1 MSHTADSAQWLRMR
15 RGPVLM
21 TMNALFWFA
30 MYTYPAILAPYLA
43 DLGVS
48 LSLSGVI
55 LGSYG
60 LTQTLIRLP
69 AGILSDRLR
78 RKRLFIK
85 VGMLFSLISALGL
98 FWTSNVWLILF
109 FRAMTGLA
117 AATWV
122 HISTLYLSYQPPQ
135 KAARAIGLLNFIS
148 NTGSVLA
155 MLAGSYLALIFGWRF
170 AFLAAVGGAGIG
182 LLLTFAISEE
192 RSEPDPAA
200 EPITLR
206 NTLSIGRDY
215 LLFWTSI
222 LALLSQI
229 STFATMQGFVPQY
242 ASILGADKGQLGLL
256 SAFSVLPRALAS
268 LIGGSVL
275 ARYFRLRSLIVIGF
289 VMTGLVTC
297 VLPLIDSLPWL
308 FASQIIAGTGVGLQ
322 FTLIMSLC
330 TQTIPLER
338 KASAMG
344 FFQAVYGIGMVIG
357 PVLIGLLADNF
368 GLGFG
373 FVVVGLMTLLTAVLA
388 GFVLKG

>member
-1 MSHTADSAQWLRMR
+1 
-15 RGPVLM
+15 
-21 TMNALFWFA
+21 
-30 MYTYPAILAPYLA
+30 
-43 DLGVS
+43 
-48 LSLSGVI
+48 
-55 LGSYG
+55 
-60 LTQTLIRLP
+60 
-69 AGILSDRLR
+69 
-78 RKRLFIK
+78 
-85 VGMLFSLISALGL
+85 
-98 FWTSNVWLILF
+98 
-109 FRAMTGLA
+109 
-117 AATWV
+117 
-122 HISTLYLSYQPPQ
+122 
-135 KAARAIGLLNFIS
+135 
-148 NTGSVLA
+148 
-155 MLAGSYLALIFGWRF
+155 
-170 AFLAAVGGAGIG
+170 
-182 LLLTFAISEE
+182 
-192 RSEPDPAA
+192 
-200 EPITLR
+200 
-206 NTLSIGRDY
+206 
-215 LLFWTSI
+215 
-222 LALLSQI
+222 
-229 STFATMQGFVPQY
+229 MQGFVPQY

-330 TQTIPLER
+330 TQTITLER